1 MASIMTLEAS
11 HHALPNGAMRVGDG
25 AMVWL

>member
-1 MASIMTLEAS
+1 MASTMTLEAS
-11 HHALPNGAMRVGDG
+11 HHALSNGEMSVGDG